1 MSASDSRPD
10 TGAPDADLARKMFI
24 ALDGLWFMNVLE
36 ALGPEKTL
44 EIDIRVFIGLFKVAT
59 RTVKGR
65 GLHASGSVA
74 EKRAVMES
82 IGDVFGHRYVVEDLG
97 DRVRMRITRCT
108 ILENLR
114 RAGRADV
121 HDCRILCR
129 ALARP
134 WFAELEP
141 RTEGAGE
148 VQLTLPVGGDRCD
161 WVVSMPV

>member
-10 TGAPDADLARKMFI
+10 TGVPDADLARKMFI

-82 IGDVFGHRYVVEDLG
+82 
-97 DRVRMRITRCT
+97 DRKSTRLNSSHWHVSRMPSS
-108 ILENLR
+108 
-114 RAGRADV
+114 A
-121 HDCRILCR
+121 
-129 ALARP
+129 
-134 WFAELEP
+134 
-141 RTEGAGE
+141 
-148 VQLTLPVGGDRCD
+148 
-161 WVVSMPV
+161 